1 MANHASA
8 KKRIRTNARRN
19 EINTAR
25 TSRLRTFI
33 KKVEAAIAGGDAKAA
48 NEAYKVAQPEMLRG
62 VSKKSYFQKHG
73 GPQTVPPLCPHQGA
87 GEVVFHY
94 LTNFYMALRGHIF
107 CAFVLRV
114 QLYVYWH

>member
-25 TSRLRTFI
+25 TSRIKTFL

-48 NEAYKVAQPEMLRG
+48 TDAFKAVQPELMRG
-62 VSKKSYFQKHG
+62 VSKNIIEKNTAARKMSRLNARIK
-73 GPQTVPPLCPHQGA
+73 
-87 GEVVFHY
+87 
-94 LTNFYMALRGHIF
+94 AL
-107 CAFVLRV
+107 VK
-114 QLYVYWH
+114 

>member
-25 TSRLRTFI
+25 TSRIRTFL

-48 NEAYKVAQPEMLRG
+48 TEAFKAVQPELMRG
-62 VSKKSYFQKHG
+62 VSKNIIEKNTAARKMSRLNARIKAM
-73 GPQTVPPLCPHQGA
+73 VK
-87 GEVVFHY
+87 
-94 LTNFYMALRGHIF
+94 
-107 CAFVLRV
+107 
-114 QLYVYWH
+114 